1 MTNRNP
7 VRDRP
12 ASGSLIADLKARL
25 RHVEA
30 LYLVSQLRHQ
40 GAHRLCAISFEGAA
54 MTIGRPGADSSNL
67 VTRLIHGKPMVD
79 VAAEL
84 FGQMPVL
91 WGRYFT
97 SVATSGLVEYRA
109 RRENQALRDRNIRV
123 LPIARQTKHVDG
135 TLADGNADAQLN
147 VEDLIKTFSASYL
160 QSQGGKFLMFLDV
173 EGTPSLS
180 TDYYLGWAR
189 TLVDHSQSFSKGAVT
204 ILPGVYATQS
214 DDATWRAVAEASQR
228 GVQSQGAWI
237 ARWRRRG
244 CATPLDWDPDIVLP
258 RVNLPCEVL
267 LWQYADEC
275 HGGDGFD
282 CNETNPN
289 IDLQDILSLC
299 VLPPDTPVA

>member
-1 MTNRNP
+1 
-7 VRDRP
+7 V
-12 ASGSLIADLKARL
+12 AIGS
-25 RHVEA
+25 
-30 LYLVSQLRHQ
+30 
-40 GAHRLCAISFEGAA
+40 
-54 MTIGRPGADSSNL
+54 PGADSSNL
-67 VTRLIHGKPMVD
+67 VTRLINGKPMVD

-135 TLADGNADAQLN
+135 TQAAGSGDAQLN
-147 VEDLIKTFSASYL
+147 VEDLIKTFGASYL

-189 TLVDHSQSFSKGAVT
+189 TLVDHSQSISRGAVT
-204 ILPGVYATQS
+204 IHPGVYATQA
-214 DDATWRAVAEASQR
+214 DDATWQAVAEASQR
-228 GVQSQGAWI
+228 GVQTLGAWI
-237 ARWRRRG
+237 ARWRIRG
-244 CATPLDWDPDIVLP
+244 CGRPLDWDPAIVTP
-258 RVNLPCEVL
+258 RVKIPCEVL

-275 HGGDGFD
+275 HGGEGFD

-289 IDLQDILSLC
+289 IHLQDILSQC
-299 VLPPDTPVA
+299 ILPPHTPVA

>member
-1 MTNRNP
+1 M
-7 VRDRP
+7 
-12 ASGSLIADLKARL
+12 AIGS
-25 RHVEA
+25 
-30 LYLVSQLRHQ
+30 
-40 GAHRLCAISFEGAA
+40 
-54 MTIGRPGADSSNL
+54 PGADSSNL
-67 VTRLIHGKPMVD
+67 VTRLINGKPMVD

-84 FGQMPVL
+84 FGRMPVL

-97 SVATSGLVEYRA
+97 SAATSGLVEYRA
-109 RRENQALRDRNIRV
+109 HKENQALRDRNIRV

-135 TLADGNADAQLN
+135 AQAKGSADAQLN

-160 QSQGGKFLMFLDV
+160 RSQGGRFIMFLDV

-180 TDYYLGWAR
+180 TDYYIGWAR
-189 TLVDHSQSFSKGAVT
+189 TLVDHSQSISNGAVT

-214 DDATWRAVAEASQR
+214 DDTTWRAVAEAGQR
-228 GVQSQGAWI
+228 GVHSQGAWV
-237 ARWRRRG
+237 ARWRIRG
-244 CATPLDWDPDIVLP
+244 CGAPLDWDPGIVLP
-258 RVNLPCEVL
+258 RVRLPCEVL

-289 IDLQDILSLC
+289 IDLQDILSQC

>member
-1 MTNRNP
+1 M
-7 VRDRP
+7 
-12 ASGSLIADLKARL
+12 AIGS
-25 RHVEA
+25 
-30 LYLVSQLRHQ
+30 
-40 GAHRLCAISFEGAA
+40 
-54 MTIGRPGADSSNL
+54 PGADSSNL
-67 VTRLIHGKPMVD
+67 VTRLIGGKPMVD

-84 FGQMPVL
+84 LGQMPVL

-135 TLADGNADAQLN
+135 TQADGSADAQLN
-147 VEDLIKTFSASYL
+147 AEDLIKTFGVSYL
-160 QSQGGKFLMFLDV
+160 QSQGGRFIMFLDV

-189 TLVDHSQSFSKGAVT
+189 TLVDHSQSFSDGSVT
-204 ILPGVYATQS
+204 IFPGVYATQG
-214 DDATWRAVAEASQR
+214 DDTTWRAVAEAGQR
-228 GVQSQGAWI
+228 GVQSQGAWV
-237 ARWRRRG
+237 ARWRVRG
-244 CATPLDWDPDIVLP
+244 CGLPLEWDPHIVLP
-258 RVNLPCEVL
+258 RVKIPCEVL

-282 CNETNPN
+282 INETNPN
-289 IDLQDILSLC
+289 IDLEGILSQC